1 MQHGTKIIL
10 VQHYPIVKPKM
21 VGANRNIRVD
31 QETVIRMSEI
41 LREETARYSGEGEIV
56 VWDSFNP
63 LMKR

>member
-1 MQHGTKIIL
+1 
-10 VQHYPIVKPKM
+10 M

-31 QETVIRMSEI
+31 QETVARMSGI

-63 LMKR
+63 LMNR